1 MPMFDYFV
9 YMLVMAITPG
19 PNTILAMVNAAQVG
33 LKKGIWLNVGMLAGI
48 TLVSAICLAAVEL
61 LYASIPQAEIY
72 MKALALIYMLW
83 LAWRMLR
90 IGMKEVDGDGTGFI
104 QGLLLQLVNV
114 KVYLLALTGIST
126 YVIPYHKD
134 IASVIA
140 MASLIPLMCFICGL
154 VWALGGSL
162 LRNVF
167 LRYRRPVSIIFAL
180 ALVWCA
186 IRICI

>member
-19 PNTILAMVNAAQVG
+19 PNTILSMVNAAQVG

-72 MKALALIYMLW
+72 MKALAFIYMLW

-90 IGMKEVDGDGTGFI
+90 IGMKEVDGDGTGLI

-126 YVIPYHKD
+126 YVIPYHED

-140 MASLIPLMCFICGL
+140 MTALIPLMCFICGL

-167 LRYRRPVSIIFAL
+167 LRYRRPVSIIFTL

>member
-19 PNTILAMVNAAQVG
+19 PNTILSMVNAAQVG
-33 LKKGIWLNVGMLAGI
+33 LKKGIWL
-48 TLVSAICLAAVEL
+48 
-61 LYASIPQAEIY
+61 EIY
-72 MKALALIYMLW
+72 MKALAFIYMLW

-126 YVIPYHKD
+126 YVIPYHED

-140 MASLIPLMCFICGL
+140 MTALIPLMCFICGL

>member
-1 MPMFDYFV
+1 MCPCS
-9 YMLVMAITPG
+9 
-19 PNTILAMVNAAQVG
+19 TISCTCSL
-33 LKKGIWLNVGMLAGI
+33 
-48 TLVSAICLAAVEL
+48 CLAAVEL

-83 LAWRMLR
+83 LAWHMLR

-114 KVYLLALTGIST
+114 KVYLL
-126 YVIPYHKD
+126 
-134 IASVIA
+134 
-140 MASLIPLMCFICGL
+140 LMCFICGL